1 MRREET
7 SRISG
12 DEEQMGRAENR
23 GGARMRRMGL
33 TNLHQRFRATGPAS
47 RAVLKSAIM
56 HDGKA
61 TEYTT
66 DAVYGITRDI
76 PLNYTPRNGVDHKLI
91 ENLTREKHVVIY
103 GSSKQGKTCL
113 RKYCLKDSDYITVQC
128 ASRWT
133 IEEILSNIL
142 KRAGFMVTQS
152 EKRTVSGKNK
162 IIASIKASLF
172 GVGSELSGEKETENS
187 SEILKAE
194 LELDPSDV
202 NDVIAAL
209 SNIKFDRYVVLED
222 FHYLP
227 VETQKDFAVALKAF
241 HEGSKICFVIIGVWL
256 EENRLV
262 VYNGD
267 LTGRVVAIN
276 ADQWSDSE
284 LQEVIGKG
292 EKLLN
297 IQFADEFKNVVV
309 RESYGSVY
317 VVQEASR
324 QGCLLGGV
332 TSTQA
337 GTKQIGKD
345 LNPTQIVRDVVNQ
358 QGARYMSFLS
368 QFAGGFQETRL
379 EMYKWLLY
387 PVLAAD
393 PGKLEKGFKQAEL
406 RRALKERHPSG
417 ETLNPGNLTQALQSV
432 ASLQVAKDIKP
443 IILDYDQTNLT
454 LNVVDRGFVIWLNYQ
469 SKNMLFEDLGLPA
482 PGSGTGLLF
491 SSLDE

>member
-1 MRREET
+1 MSNE
-7 SRISG
+7 S
-12 DEEQMGRAENR
+12 A
-23 GGARMRRMGL
+23 
-33 TNLHQRFRATGPAS
+33 
-47 RAVLKSAIM
+47 AVG
-56 HDGKA
+56 H
-61 TEYTT
+61 TT
-66 DAVYGITRDI
+66 DAIYGITRDI
-76 PLNYTPRNGVDHKLI
+76 PLNYTSRGSVDERLV
-91 ENLTREKHVVIY
+91 ENLTREKHLIIY
-103 GSSKQGKTCL
+103 GSSKQGKTSL

-133 IEEILSNIL
+133 IEDILANIL

-162 IIASIKASLF
+162 IIASIKASIF
-172 GVGSELSGEKETENS
+172 GVGSEVGGEKETTNS
-187 SEILKAE
+187 SEVTKSE

-202 NDVIAAL
+202 NDVMAAL
-209 SNIKFDRYVVLED
+209 SQIKFDRYIVLED

-227 VETQKDFAVALKAF
+227 IETQKDFAVALKAF
-241 HEGSKICFVIIGVWL
+241 HEGSKICFIIIGVWL

-276 ADQWSDSE
+276 ADQWSESE
-284 LQEVIGKG
+284 LREVIEKG

-297 IQFADEFKNVVV
+297 VRFAEDFKNTLI

-324 QGCLLGGV
+324 QACLAGGV
-332 TSTQA
+332 THTQTH
-337 GTKQIGKD
+337 TKHVGKE
-345 LNPTQIVRDVVNQ
+345 LNVSEIVREVVNQ

-368 QFAGGFQETRL
+368 QFAAGFQETRL

-387 PVLAAD
+387 PVLSAD
-393 PGKLEKGFKQAEL
+393 PSKLERGFKQAEL
-406 RRALKERHPSG
+406 RRALKEQHPSG
-417 ETLNPGNLTQALQSV
+417 ESLNPGNLTQALQSV

-469 SKNMLFEDLGLPA
+469 NKNDLFEELGLPA
-482 PGSGTGLLF
+482 PGAKTGSLF
-491 SSLDE
+491 AAPADEGNKPE